1 MSSAT
6 NRFDSG
12 MNCKNMWAPV
22 YHYLKF
28 YNKLNITINQSKIST
43 ILVHLNEDYTN
54 HIIFNKKNIS
64 VALKQFRW
72 SIMNSNTIMQKKKKW
87 GKTYLGQNI
96 HKFPLTCSTNTR
108 YQCTVYCTDQSDIS
122 PHSTSLHTAL
132 VTDVCVMKH
141 EHLSNRTWDRQILS

>member
-1 MSSAT
+1 
-6 NRFDSG
+6 
-12 MNCKNMWAPV
+12 MWAPV

-96 HKFPLTCSTNTR
+96 HKFPLTCSTNTSVPVNSILHR
-108 YQCTVYCTDQSDIS
+108 PERHLSTLHIS
-122 PHSTSLHTAL
+122 L

-141 EHLSNRTWDRQILS
+141 KHLSNRTWDRQIHVLS